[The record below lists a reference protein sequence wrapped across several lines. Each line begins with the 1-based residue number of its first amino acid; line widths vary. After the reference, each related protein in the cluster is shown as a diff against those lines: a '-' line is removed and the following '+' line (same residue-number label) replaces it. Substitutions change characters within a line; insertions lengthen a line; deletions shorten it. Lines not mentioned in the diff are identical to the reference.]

1 MARYNGLIIPRSY
14 NDYYSRSDPQAIKDI
29 ILEATDTELDEES
42 GAPISNSAVAAV
54 IPTTASAA
62 NKLATASDIVSIDT
76 QIESMQAELSEAQSD
91 ISNIKTLIPNTASTS
106 NELADKNFV
115 NSTVGTNTANYIYN
129 TDIEGEHVPFS
140 SVEELEAYS
149 GTVTNNDYAF
159 VTGTDEIGNV
169 FFDRY
174 KANVNGDMVTWA
186 KEYRLNNSSFT
197 AEQWAAIQSGITAEK
212 LAQLETTITPVDVV
226 QLDNMHP
233 ITSNAVANKVNGGLC
248 STSKVTAAKTVS
260 IDNFVLKDGVIVTVI
275 FTNGNSAN
283 NPTLNVN
290 NTGAIPIKVVK
301 AGAKVVP
308 VTHTGYWRGATTT
321 YTEMWQPY
329 TILEFMYDGA
339 DWVIVGNPTV
349 ESYFSNDKS
358 YEVKADGLIE
368 QRMIYDKGS
377 DDRKIENV
385 FTYPIIFSDENYC
398 ISLNSTN
405 ITGGSIMGNLGTGA
419 RKVKSLYSQFYGLS
433 SNDKARYLCLLV
445 KGY

>member
-14 NDYYSRSDPQAIKDI
+14 NDYYSRNDPQAIKDI
-29 ILEATDTELDEES
+29 VLASTDTELNKES

-62 NKLATASDIVSIDT
+62 NKLATASDIASIDS
-76 QIESMQAELSEAQSD
+76 QIESMQGEISGAQSD
-91 ISNIKTLIPNTASTS
+91 IAGIKTLIPNTTSTT

-115 NSTVGTNTANYIYN
+115 NSTVGTNTANYISN
-129 TDIEGEHVPFS
+129 DGEPFTS
-140 SVEELEAYS
+140 LAALESYA

-159 VTGTDEIGNV
+159 VTGTDENGNAYY
-169 FFDRY
+169 DRY
-174 KANVNGDMVTWA
+174 KASVIDNTVTWA

-212 LAQLETTITPVDVV
+212 LAKLETTIAPVDVV

-233 ITSNAVANKVNGGLC
+233 ITSNAVAMKVNGGLC
-248 STSKVTAAKTVS
+248 NTTKSTAAKIVS
-260 IDNFVLKDGVIVTVI
+260 IDNFVLKVGVIVTVM
-275 FTNGNSAN
+275 FTDGNSVD

-301 AGAKVVP
+301 NGAKIVP
-308 VTHTGYWRGATTT
+308 PAHTGYWRGATTT
-321 YTEMWQPY
+321 SVEMWQPY
-329 TILEFMYDGA
+329 TILELMYDGT

-349 ESYFSNDKS
+349 ESYSSSTAS

-368 QRMIYDKGS
+368 QRMIYDNGS
-377 DDRKIENV
+377 DNHQIEATVN
-385 FTYPIIFSDENYC
+385 FPIYFYDTNYNL
-398 ISLNSTN
+398 SLSSKSTHN
-405 ITGGSIMGNLGTGA
+405 RITGNLGAGRIT
-419 RKVKSLYSQFYGLS
+419 RKSLFMQYDGAT
-433 SNDKARYLCLLV
+433 SNDKARYLSLLV

>member
-14 NDYYSRSDPQAIKDI
+14 NDYYSRNDPQAIKDI
-29 ILEATDTELDEES
+29 ILASTDTELDEES
-42 GAPISNSAVAAV
+42 GAPISNSAVSAV

-62 NKLATASDIVSIDT
+62 NKLATASDITSIDAH
-76 QIESMQAELSEAQSD
+76 IESIQDELSLAQSNIAD
-91 ISNIKTLIPNTASTS
+91 IKTLIPNTASNS

-115 NSTVGTNTANYIYN
+115 NSTVGTNTANYIYS

-140 SVEELEAYS
+140 SVEELQAYS

-159 VTGTDEIGNV
+159 VTGADENGNV

-174 KANVNGDMVTWA
+174 KANVNGETVTWA

-197 AEQWAAIQSGITAEK
+197 AEQWAAIQSGITAAK
-212 LAQLETTITPVDVV
+212 LAQLESTITPVDVV

-233 ITSNAVANKVNGGLC
+233 ITSNAVANKVNGGIC
-248 STSKVTAAKTVS
+248 SSSKDTTVKSVS
-260 IDNFVLKDGVIVTVI
+260 IDNFVLKDGVIVTVM
-275 FTNGNSAN
+275 FTNGNSASK
-283 NPTLNVN
+283 PMLSVN
-290 NTGAIPIKVVK
+290 GTNAIPIKVVK

-308 VTHTGYWRGATTT
+308 FNHIGYWRGATTT
-321 YTEMWQPY
+321 SVEMWQPY

-349 ESYFSNDKS
+349 ESYSSDDKS

-377 DDRKIENV
+377 DVRQIETN
-385 FTYPIIFSDENYC
+385 FIYPIIFKAENYC

-405 ITGGSIMGNLGTGA
+405 TNGGNIMGYLGTGSRVLKKIDA
-419 RKVKSLYSQFYGLS
+419 QFYGIS

>member
-29 ILEATDTELDEES
+29 VLAATDTELNEES

-54 IPTTASAA
+54 IPTTASAT
-62 NKLATASDIVSIDT
+62 NKLATASDISSIET
-76 QIESMQAELSEAQSD
+76 QIESTQGEISEAQSNIAD
-91 ISNIKTLIPNTASTS
+91 IKTLIPNTASAS

-159 VTGTDEIGNV
+159 VTGTDESGNG

-174 KANVNGDMVTWA
+174 KASVIDNTVTWA

-212 LAQLETTITPVDVV
+212 LAQLEMVAAPVDVV

-248 STSKVTAAKTVS
+248 STAKDITVKSVS
-260 IDNFVLKDGVIVTVI
+260 IDNFVLKDGVIITVM
-275 FTNGNSAN
+275 FTNGNSASQ
-283 NPTLNVN
+283 PMINVN
-290 NTGAIPIKVVK
+290 GTGVIPIKVVK

-308 VTHTGYWRGATTT
+308 VTHEGYWRGATTT
-321 YTEMWQPY
+321 SIEMWQPY

-368 QRMIYDKGS
+368 QWGEYVGDQSLHRLL
-377 DDRKIENV
+377 
-385 FTYPIIFSDENYC
+385 YPIVFVNKPLALGMQELNKSDTPEYDRYPINV
-398 ISLNSTN
+398 TKEA
-405 ITGGSIMGNLGTGA
+405 MGIYP
-419 RKVKSLYSQFYGLS
+419 KSS
-433 SNDKARYLCLLV
+433 SAYYKWYV